1 MPETKLLVE
10 MLMITTSN
18 QAKLMKVGETTV
30 IFIEIQQLMKV
41 LEEPVNPISKES

>member
-1 MPETKLLVE
+1 
-10 MLMITTSN
+10 MITTLN
-18 QAKLMKVGETTV
+18 QAKLMKVVEMTV

>member
-1 MPETKLLVE
+1 
-10 MLMITTSN
+10 MITTLN
-18 QAKLMKVGETTV
+18 QAKLTKVVEMTV